1 MIFIFAN
8 MKWMGYLFSSV
19 WRLWFL
25 IAFILVFLFFTPVLF
40 LFTAIIKNNKI
51 VNYLTRYWSALF
63 LLISGVFWKVEFEE
77 KLDPKKRYIFCPN
90 HASTLDIP
98 LITAAIPVPLL
109 FMGKKELASI
119 PLFGYFYRK
128 NSIIVD
134 RSKIRDSYDAFIKA
148 GEKLDNGLNVCI
160 FPEGGIPPSKIFL
173 KKFKNGPFKL
183 ASEKDI
189 YIVPVTLADNKSH
202 FPQEYYKGYPGL
214 VRVKVHKAI
223 KANPEDEKSIENL
236 NITVYNTIFEQ
247 LKNYGR
253 K

>member
-1 MIFIFAN
+1 
-8 MKWMGYLFSSV
+8 MKWIGYLFSSI

-25 IAFILVFLFFTPVLF
+25 ISFIIAFIIFIPLLFF
-40 LFTAIIKNNKI
+40 FTAIIKNNLA
-51 VNYLTRYWSALF
+51 VNYLTKYWSAMF
-63 LLISGVFWKVEFEE
+63 MIMSGVFWKVEFEE
-77 KLDPKKRYIFCPN
+77 KLDPNKRYIFCPN

-98 LITAAIPVPLL
+98 LVTAAIPLPLL

-119 PLFGYFYRK
+119 PLFGYFYKK

-134 RSKIRDSYDAFIKA
+134 RSKIRDSYAAFINA
-148 GEKLDNGLNVCI
+148 GEKLDKGLNVCI

-183 ASEKDI
+183 AVEKDT
-189 YIVPVTLADNKSH
+189 YIVPITLADNKKK
-202 FPQEYYKGYPGL
+202 FPQEYYKGYPGI

-223 KANPEDEKSIENL
+223 KANTEDKNPIESL
-236 NITVYNTIFEQ
+236 NTSVYNTIFEQ
-247 LKNYGR
+247 LNIYGS